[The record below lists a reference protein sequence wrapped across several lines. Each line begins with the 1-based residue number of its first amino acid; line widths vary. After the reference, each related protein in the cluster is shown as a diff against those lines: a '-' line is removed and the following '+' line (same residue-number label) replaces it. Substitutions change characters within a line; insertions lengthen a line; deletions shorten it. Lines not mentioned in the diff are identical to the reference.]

1 MRREVKGEQ
10 KLTQQRGDPGST
22 ILLTKGTG
30 AARPDRPPP
39 PAPVSLTKINF
50 LLLVIDEAF
59 LLEEL
64 KTKAP
69 EAGVS

>member
-30 AARPDRPPP
+30 AARPDRPPTP
-39 PAPVSLTKINF
+39 SPSVLNKN
-50 LLLVIDEAF
+50 
-59 LLEEL
+59 
-64 KTKAP
+64 
-69 EAGVS
+69 

>member
-39 PAPVSLTKINF
+39 SPSVLNKN
-50 LLLVIDEAF
+50 
-59 LLEEL
+59 
-64 KTKAP
+64 
-69 EAGVS
+69 